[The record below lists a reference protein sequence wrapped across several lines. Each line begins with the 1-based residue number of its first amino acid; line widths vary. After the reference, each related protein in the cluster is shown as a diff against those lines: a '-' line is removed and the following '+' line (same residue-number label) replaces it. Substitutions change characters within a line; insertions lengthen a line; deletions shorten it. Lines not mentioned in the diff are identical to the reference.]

1 MDVRV
6 LYEDNHVIAVWK
18 EARIP
23 VQGDESGD
31 VSLMDMVKEYLKEK
45 YQKPGAVFLGLI
57 HRLDRPVAGIVI
69 FGKTSKG
76 AARLSE
82 QFRMHT
88 VKKIYHALVEGKL
101 EKQKGTLVN
110 YLLKDT
116 EKNFVRVYDAPY
128 RDAKEAEL
136 SYKVIGTKGEHTIV
150 EIELQTGRS
159 HQIRAQFAH
168 IGHPLVG
175 DHKYGSKAT
184 YQSGA
189 LALAAVRFEF
199 DQPVS
204 GERIVITESFD
215 FN

>member
-1 MDVRV
+1 MKV

-76 AARLSE
+76 ASRLSE
-82 QFRMHT
+82 QFRTHT
-88 VKKIYHALVEGKL
+88 VKKIYHALVEGKF

-110 YLLKDT
+110 YLLKDA
-116 EKNFVRVYDAPY
+116 ERNFVAVYDAPY
-128 RDAKEAEL
+128 RDAKMAEL
-136 SYKVIGTKGEHTIV
+136 SYNVIGSKDSNTIV
-150 EIELQTGRS
+150 EIELKTGRS
-159 HQIRAQFAH
+159 HQIRSQFAH

-175 DHKYGSKAT
+175 DHKYGSKKT
-184 YQSGA
+184 YHAGA
-189 LALAAVRFEF
+189 LALAAVRLEF

-204 GERIVITESFD
+204 GERIVITESVD

>member
-1 MDVRV
+1 MKV

-57 HRLDRPVAGIVI
+57 HRLDRPVAGIVV

-76 AARLSE
+76 ASRLSE
-82 QFRMHT
+82 QFRAHT
-88 VKKIYHALVEGKL
+88 VVKIYHALVEGIF
-101 EKQKGTLVN
+101 EHKQGTLVN

-116 EKNFVRVYDAPY
+116 DRNFVTVYDNPHG
-128 RDAKEAEL
+128 DAKKAEL
-136 SYKVIGTKGEHTIV
+136 FYRVIGSKGEHTIV
-150 EIELQTGRS
+150 EIELKTGRS
-159 HQIRAQFAH
+159 HQIRTQFAH

-175 DHKYGSKAT
+175 DHKYGSKAS
-184 YQSGA
+184 YQAGA
-189 LALAAVRFEF
+189 LALAAVRLEF

-204 GERIVITESFD
+204 GDRIVITESFD

>member
-1 MDVRV
+1 MKV

-31 VSLMDMVKEYLKEK
+31 TSLIDLVKEYLKEK

-57 HRLDRPVAGIVI
+57 HRLDRPVAGIVV

-76 AARLSE
+76 ASRLSE
-82 QFRMHT
+82 QFRAHT
-88 VKKIYHALVEGKL
+88 VKKLYHALVEGKF
-101 EKQKGTLVN
+101 EKKEGILIN

-116 EKNFVRVYDAPY
+116 EKNFVTVHDTPY
-128 RDAKEAEL
+128 RGAKEAEL
-136 SYKVIGTKGEHTIV
+136 SYKVIGTQGENTIV
-150 EIELQTGRS
+150 EIELKTGRS

-168 IGHPLVG
+168 SGHPLVG

-184 YQSGA
+184 YQAGA
-189 LALAAVRFEF
+189 LALAAVRLEF

-204 GERIVITESFD
+204 GDRIVITGSVD

>member
-1 MDVRV
+1 MKV

-18 EARIP
+18 DSGIP
-23 VQGDESGD
+23 VQGDASGD
-31 VSLMDMVKEYLKEK
+31 MCLLDMVKEYLKEK

-57 HRLDRPVAGIVI
+57 HRLDRPVAGIVV

-76 AARLSE
+76 ASRLSE
-82 QFRMHT
+82 QFRAHT

-101 EKQKGTLVN
+101 EKSEGTLIN

-116 EKNFVRVYDAPY
+116 ERNFVTVYDAPY
-128 RDAKEAEL
+128 GEAKKAEL
-136 SYKVIGTKGEHTIV
+136 SYRVKEVRDKNTIV

-159 HQIRAQFAH
+159 HQIRTQFAH

-184 YQSGA
+184 YQAGA
-189 LALAAVRFEF
+189 LALAAVRLEF
-199 DQPVS
+199 DQPVT
-204 GERIVITESFD
+204 GERVVITEPESF
-215 FN
+215 

>member
-1 MDVRV
+1 MKV

-31 VSLMDMVKEYLKEK
+31 VCLMDMVKEYLKEK

-76 AARLSE
+76 ASRLSE
-82 QFRMHT
+82 QFRMHA

-101 EKQKGTLVN
+101 EKPKGTLIN

-116 EKNFVRVYDAPY
+116 EKNFVTVYDTPY
-128 RDAKEAEL
+128 RDAKIAEL

-175 DHKYGSKAT
+175 DHKYGSKAS
-184 YQSGA
+184 YQAGA
-189 LALAAVRFEF
+189 LALAAVRLEF

-204 GERIVITESFD
+204 GERIVITEFVD

>member
-1 MDVRV
+1 MKV

-18 EARIP
+18 EARTP

-76 AARLSE
+76 ASRLSE

-88 VKKIYHALVEGKL
+88 VKKIYHALVEGKF
-101 EKQKGTLVN
+101 EKNTGTLVN
-110 YLLKDT
+110 YLLKDA
-116 EKNFVRVYDAPY
+116 ERNFVAVYDTP
-128 RDAKEAEL
+128 RGDAKMAEL
-136 SYKVIGTKGEHTIV
+136 SYKVIGSKDKNTII
-150 EIELQTGRS
+150 EIELKTGRS
-159 HQIRAQFAH
+159 HQIRSQFAH

-184 YQSGA
+184 YQAGA
-189 LALAAVRFEF
+189 LALAAVRLEF

-204 GERIVITESFD
+204 GERIVIIESAD

>member
-1 MDVRV
+1 MKV

-23 VQGDESGD
+23 VQGDESRD

-76 AARLSE
+76 ASRLSE

-88 VKKIYHALVEGKL
+88 VKKIYHALLEGKL

-116 EKNFVRVYDAPY
+116 ERNFVKVYDHP
-128 RDAKEAEL
+128 RGEAKEAEL
-136 SYKVIGTKGEHTIV
+136 SYKVVEIRGENTIV
-150 EIELQTGRS
+150 EIELKTGRP

-184 YQSGA
+184 YQAGA
-189 LALAAVRFEF
+189 LALAAVKLEF

-204 GERIVITESFD
+204 GERIVICEEKIF
-215 FN
+215 